1 MALLRIKHIT
11 LEKPMT
17 SQASYVSC
25 RDTKFSLKHL
35 MRIMYRY
42 FMLVA
47 SLVLLVGCETNMVI
61 VSDLEERE
69 ANEIIVFLASKGI
82 SAHKAASASA
92 GPAGGGGAPKY
103 SITVESGKSTD
114 AMAILNQN
122 GLPRIKGTNLLDLFA
137 KQGLMTS
144 DKEENIRYQAGLAE
158 QIANTIRKIDGVIDA
173 DVQLS
178 FPAENTG
185 IIAGQQQA
193 AQKIT
198 AAVYVKHQGVLD
210 DPNSHLVI
218 KIKRLVSG
226 SVNGLD
232 VNDVTVISDR
242 SRFTDITLT
251 PTLEEMTPKAKEY
264 VSVWSIVMSKSSAAR
279 FRVLFFL
286 LSFLVIL
293 LSVVSGWLVWK
304 FYPTLKKKGGIKEL
318 LHPLPLETEGKDTH
332 EEKP

>member
-1 MALLRIKHIT
+1 MMIQSSARF
-11 LEKPMT
+11 
-17 SQASYVSC
+17 
-25 RDTKFSLKHL
+25 FSLDSTLIK
-35 MRIMYRY
+35 RYRKTLTR
-42 FMLVA
+42 FLVLCLG
-47 SLVLLVGCETNMVI
+47 LVLLAGCETNMVI

-82 SAHKAASASA
+82 SASKSPSASA
-92 GPAGGGGAPKY
+92 GPGGAAGATPKWTI
-103 SITVESGKSTD
+103 SVMDGKSTE

-144 DKEENIRYQAGLAE
+144 DKEETIRYQAGLAE

-178 FPAENTG
+178 FPPDNSGGVG
-185 IIAGQQQA
+185 IQQQQA
-193 AQKIT
+193 PQKIT
-198 AAVYVKHQGVLD
+198 AAIYVKHQGILD

-218 KIKRLVSG
+218 KIKRLVAG

-242 SRFTDITLT
+242 SRFTDITLN
-251 PTLEEMTPKAKEY
+251 PTVEDLSPKAKEY
-264 VSVWSIVMSKSSAAR
+264 VSIWSIVMSKSSASR
-279 FRVLFFL
+279 FRVLFFF

-293 LSVVSGWLVWK
+293 LAVVSGWIIWK
-304 FYPTLKKKGGIKEL
+304 FYPILKRKGGFREL
-318 LHPLPLETEGKDTH
+318 LHPLPMESEAPPPQDSSSSSQD
-332 EEKP
+332 KPL

>member
-1 MALLRIKHIT
+1 MMICTYIKQRLRFHKLHKFILLLI
-11 LEKPMT
+11 
-17 SQASYVSC
+17 
-25 RDTKFSLKHL
+25 
-35 MRIMYRY
+35 
-42 FMLVA
+42 
-47 SLVLLVGCETNMVI
+47 SLVFLTGCETNMVI
-61 VSDLEERE
+61 VSDVEERE

-82 SAHKAASASA
+82 NARKMAAATA
-92 GPAGGGGAPKY
+92 GPAAGAGGPPKY
-103 SITVESGKSTD
+103 SISVEDGKSTE

-144 DKEENIRYQAGLAE
+144 DKEESIRYQAGLAE

-178 FPAENTG
+178 FPPENTG
-185 IIAGQQQA
+185 AIVGQQQA
-193 AQKIT
+193 QQKIT

-242 SRFTDITLT
+242 SRFTDISLN
-251 PTLEEMTPKAKEY
+251 PVAEELTPKAKEY
-264 VSVWSIVMSKSSAAR
+264 VSIWSIVMSKNSASR
-279 FRVLFFL
+279 FRVLFFF

-293 LSVVSGWLVWK
+293 LAVVSGWIIWK
-304 FYPTLKKKGGIKEL
+304 FYPTLKKKGGMKQL
-318 LHPLPLETEGKDTH
+318 LHPLPLDTEHNEQETPSARPQDKT
-332 EEKP
+332 

>member
-1 MALLRIKHIT
+1 MMHQDNFRFFSICANKLKKRLKTVTHLLLLIISSVM
-11 LEKPMT
+11 LT
-17 SQASYVSC
+17 S
-25 RDTKFSLKHL
+25 
-35 MRIMYRY
+35 
-42 FMLVA
+42 
-47 SLVLLVGCETNMVI
+47 CETNMLI
-61 VSDLEERE
+61 VTDVDERE

-82 SAHKAASASA
+82 TSYKTAAASGGPGASS
-92 GPAGGGGAPKY
+92 GSQKY
-103 SITVESGKSTD
+103 SISVEEGKSTE

-144 DKEENIRYQAGLAE
+144 DKEELIRYQAGLAE

-178 FPAENTG
+178 FPPENTG
-185 IIAGQQQA
+185 TIGLQQQTQ
-193 AQKIT
+193 QKIT

-218 KIKRLVSG
+218 KIKRLVAS

-242 SRFTDITLT
+242 SRFTDITLN
-251 PTLEEMTPKAKEY
+251 PIPEDMTPKAKEY
-264 VSVWSIVMSKSSAAR
+264 VSIWSIVMSKNSASR
-279 FRVLFFL
+279 FRFLFFF

-293 LSVVSGWLVWK
+293 LSIISGWIIWK
-304 FYPTLKKKGGIKEL
+304 FYPTLKKRGGIKQL
-318 LHPLPLETEGKDTH
+318 LHPLPIDPESSS
-332 EEKP
+332 EEDLSQSPQDKK

>member
-1 MALLRIKHIT
+1 MILSAILL
-11 LEKPMT
+11 T
-17 SQASYVSC
+17 S
-25 RDTKFSLKHL
+25 
-35 MRIMYRY
+35 
-42 FMLVA
+42 
-47 SLVLLVGCETNMVI
+47 CESNMII

-82 SAHKAASASA
+82 NAYKAPSASS
-92 GPAGGGGAPKY
+92 GPAGAVGGSSKY
-103 SITVESGKSTD
+103 SISVDDGKSTE

-185 IIAGQQQA
+185 GIGLQQQA
-193 AQKIT
+193 PQKIT

-242 SRFTDITLT
+242 SRFTDITLSPST
-251 PTLEEMTPKAKEY
+251 IQDMSPKAKEY
-264 VSVWSIVMSKSSAAR
+264 VSIWSIVMSKSSASR
-279 FRVLFFL
+279 FRTLFFM
-286 LSFLVIL
+286 LSFLVIAL
-293 LSVVSGWLVWK
+293 AILSGWILWK
-304 FYPTLKKKGGIKEL
+304 FYPALKRKGGIKEL
-318 LHPLPLETEGKDTH
+318 LHPLPIDTAGALS
-332 EEKP
+332 EEPPAKMEDKQ

>member
-1 MALLRIKHIT
+1 
-11 LEKPMT
+11 MT
-17 SQASYVSC
+17 SQAFSRFFSWN
-25 RDTKFSLKHL
+25 TLSLKRCRKALSHFLLLSATLLCL
-35 MRIMYRY
+35 MGCQSN
-42 FMLVA
+42 ML
-47 SLVLLVGCETNMVI
+47 I
-61 VSDLEERE
+61 VTGIEERE

-82 SAHKAASASA
+82 SSYKTPVVSSGPGAATGASL
-92 GPAGGGGAPKY
+92 KY
-103 SITVESGKSTD
+103 SIAVEEAKSTE

-144 DKEENIRYQAGLAE
+144 DKEETIRYQAGLGE

-185 IIAGQQQA
+185 VIGMQQTQ
-193 AQKIT
+193 QKIT
-198 AAVYVKHQGVLD
+198 AAVYVKHQGILD

-242 SRFTDITLT
+242 SRFTDITLNQAV
-251 PTLEEMTPKAKEY
+251 EEITPKAKEY
-264 VSVWSIVMSKSSAAR
+264 VSIWSIVMSKNSASR
-279 FRVLFFL
+279 FRFLFFF

-293 LSVVSGWLVWK
+293 LSVIAGWMIWK
-304 FYPTLKKKGGIKEL
+304 FYPTLKRKGGIKEL
-318 LHPLPLETEGKDTH
+318 LHPAPIEIESSQTEDSSIRDQDK
-332 EEKP
+332 K

>member
-1 MALLRIKHIT
+1 
-11 LEKPMT
+11 MT
-17 SQASYVSC
+17 SQTLSLACS
-25 RDTKFSLKHL
+25 DTLPSKGRVLQALRHFFTLVLSLL
-35 MRIMYRY
+35 
-42 FMLVA
+42 
-47 SLVLLVGCETNMVI
+47 LLVGCETNMVI

-82 SAHKAASASA
+82 AAHKTASASA

-103 SITVESGKSTD
+103 SITVEGGKSTE
-114 AMAILNQN
+114 AMAFLNQN

-137 KQGLMTS
+137 KSGLMTS
-144 DKEENIRYQAGLAE
+144 DKEESIRYQAGLAE

-178 FPAENTG
+178 FPAENTS
-185 IIAGQQQA
+185 IVAGQQA
-193 AQKIT
+193 TNQKIT

-251 PTLEEMTPKAKEY
+251 PSIDEMSPKAKEY
-264 VSVWSIVMSKSSAAR
+264 VSVWSIVMSKNSASR
-279 FRVLFFL
+279 FRVLFFF

-318 LHPLPLETEGKDTH
+318 LHPLPIETESKQPP
-332 EEKP
+332 EEKT